1 MGETTQ
7 WILVGCIVYWKKHP
21 PGYPVA
27 SGVDLV
33 LYSSLIKLTIF
44 LKTYVSGISVLH
56 QPGDDRQYSR
66 VMILG
71 RLVTTVQRVSRYCL
85 KQMVEVLP
93 YYGVPSAEEIGLFDP
108 DILIICL
115 PAPEHLYLQTNKP
128 FILWSELEANIKL
141 PVASN
146 PAELAQMLQHLQAQL
161 N

>member
-1 MGETTQ
+1 MSAID
-7 WILVGCIVYWKKHP
+7 ILY
-21 PGYPVA
+21 
-27 SGVDLV
+27 
-33 LYSSLIKLTIF
+33 
-44 LKTYVSGISVLH
+44 
-56 QPGDDRQYSR
+56 QPCDGRQHSR

-93 YYGVPSAEEIGLFDP
+93 YYGVPSAEEISLFDP

-115 PAPEHLYLQTNKP
+115 PAPEQLYLQTDKP

-146 PAELAQMLQHLQAQL
+146 PAELAQMLQHLQSKL